1 MSGCGSNGRVP
12 QMAADGPA
20 ADGAE
25 RAAAREALVERGKGE
40 TRRDQVAIEE
50 PLEIRVDGE
59 PLVVTMRSPGAEAEL
74 ALGYLYAE
82 GWIEDPADVV
92 DVTAGA
98 PTRPEGQ
105 PGVSADDEPAP
116 VPGSI
121 VDIRLSTA
129 GRRRARRQAD
139 AGERERVFRV
149 TSACGVCGKPSLED
163 LWVRLPAIRP
173 LDLAPDLERRLVRE
187 LPAAMRGRQELFDD
201 TGGVHAAALFQV
213 DDQRAELL
221 WLYEDIG
228 RHNAV
233 DKVVGRAL
241 QAGRLPLDSTILAVS
256 GRLGFEIVQKAA
268 VAGIPVIAAV
278 GAPSSLALDIAHLAG
293 IRVYAFVAGDRSNLY
308 PAAPVEARLVTGGP
322 IDDAGTRA

>member
-1 MSGCGSNGRVP
+1 
-12 QMAADGPA
+12 MAADRA
-20 ADGAE
+20 GAE
-25 RAAAREALVERGKGE
+25 QNGLAAFREALVERGEDGVY
-40 TRRDQVAIEE
+40 RDRVAVEE

-59 PLVVTMRSPGAEAEL
+59 AVVVTMRSPGAEAEL

-82 GWIEDPADVV
+82 GRIEAAADAADVTVAASAAARSEGRSTAPVNGVSSAVPGAVV
-92 DVTAGA
+92 DV
-98 PTRPEGQ
+98 
-105 PGVSADDEPAP
+105 
-116 VPGSI
+116 
-121 VDIRLSTA
+121 RLSA
-129 GRRRARRQAD
+129 EGRSRARRRAD
-139 AGERERVFRV
+139 AGKRERAFRV

-173 LDLAPDLERRLVRE
+173 LDLAPAPERRLVRE
-187 LPAAMRGRQELFDD
+187 LPAAMRVGQDLFGD
-201 TGGVHAAALFQV
+201 TGGVHAAALFRV
-213 DDQRAELL
+213 DDGCAALL

-268 VAGIPVIAAV
+268 VAGIPTLAAV

-293 IRVYAFVAGDRSNLY
+293 IRVYAFVADERSNHY
-308 PAAPVEARLVTGGP
+308 PATPVETRLVKP
-322 IDDAGTRA
+322 S

>member
-1 MSGCGSNGRVP
+1 
-12 QMAADGPA
+12 MAADRPA
-20 ADGAE
+20 AGGAG
-25 RAAAREALVERGKGE
+25 RAAAREALVERGEGDV
-40 TRRDQVAIEE
+40 RCDLVAVEA

-59 PLVVTMRSPGAEAEL
+59 PLVITMRSPGAEVEL

-82 GWIEDPADVV
+82 GWIEDAADVDEV
-92 DVTAGA
+92 AAGA
-98 PTRPEGQ
+98 ATRSDGQ
-105 PGVSADDEPAP
+105 PAVPADDEPTL

-121 VDIRLSTA
+121 VDIRLSAA
-129 GRRRARRQAD
+129 GRRRTGQRKD
-139 AGERERVFRV
+139 AGMRERAFRV

-173 LDLAPDLERRLVRE
+173 LDLAPDRERRLVQE

-201 TGGVHAAALFQV
+201 TGGVHAAALFEV

-228 RHNAV
+228 RHNAA

-268 VAGIPVIAAV
+268 VAGVPLIAAV

-293 IRVYAFVAGDRSNLY
+293 IRVYAFVAGDRGNLY
-308 PAAPVEARLVTGGP
+308 PAAPVEAHLVTGGP
-322 IDDAGTRA
+322 IDDAGARA

>member
-1 MSGCGSNGRVP
+1 V
-12 QMAADGPA
+12 AADRSPVNPSSL
-20 ADGAE
+20 
-25 RAAAREALVERGKGE
+25 AAAREALVERDE
-40 TRRDQVAIEE
+40 DDVRRDLVAIEE

-59 PLVVTMRSPGAEAEL
+59 ALVVTMRSPGAEAEL

-82 GWIEDPADVV
+82 GWIESAADVA
-92 DVTAGA
+92 DVTVGA
-98 PTRPEGQ
+98 AAHADGKSAT
-105 PGVSADDEPAP
+105 PGSDEPAL
-116 VPGSI
+116 VPGAI
-121 VDIRLSTA
+121 VDVRLSA
-129 GRRRARRQAD
+129 EGRRRGSQSRNT
-139 AGERERVFRV
+139 GERERAFRV

-173 LDLAPDLERRLVRE
+173 LDLAPDREQRLVRK
-187 LPAAMRGRQELFDD
+187 LPTAMRARQALFGD
-201 TGGVHAAALFQV
+201 TGGVHGAALFEI
-213 DDQRAELL
+213 DDGHAEQL

-241 QAGRLPLDSTILAVS
+241 QAGRLPLHSTVLAVS

-268 VAGIPVIAAV
+268 VAGIPTLAAV

-308 PAAPVEARLVTGGP
+308 PPAPVEAHLVS
-322 IDDAGTRA
+322 RAD

>member
-1 MSGCGSNGRVP
+1 
-12 QMAADGPA
+12 MAADRPA
-20 ADGAE
+20 ADGAS
-25 RAAAREALVERGKGE
+25 RAAAREVMVDRGTGDVG
-40 TRRDQVAIEE
+40 RDQVAIEE
-50 PLEIRVDGE
+50 PLEIRVDGKA
-59 PLVVTMRSPGAEAEL
+59 LVVTMRSPGDDAEL

-82 GWIEDPADVV
+82 GWIESASDVA

-98 PTRPEGQ
+98 ATR
-105 PGVSADDEPAP
+105 ADDEPAP
-116 VPGSI
+116 VPGSS
-121 VDIRLSTA
+121 VDIRLSAA
-129 GRRRARRQAD
+129 GRRRTRSRAD
-139 AGERERVFRV
+139 AGERERAFLS

-163 LWVRLPAIRP
+163 LWVRLPAIRQ

-213 DDQRAELL
+213 DDERAEPL

-241 QAGRLPLDSTILAVS
+241 QAERLPLDSTILAVS

-268 VAGIPVIAAV
+268 VAGIPVVAAV

-308 PAAPVEARLVTGGP
+308 PAAPVEAHLVTGGP

>member
-1 MSGCGSNGRVP
+1 
-12 QMAADGPA
+12 MAADLPA
-20 ADGAE
+20 AE
-25 RAAAREALVERGKGE
+25 RAGLAAARETLVERGEGE
-40 TRRDQVAIEE
+40 VRRDQVAIEE

-59 PLVVTMRSPGAEAEL
+59 ALVVTMRSPGAEEEL

-82 GWIEDPADVV
+82 GWIEGAGDVADVEAGPAARSDRRPAVPANDETPLVPGAVV
-92 DVTAGA
+92 DV
-98 PTRPEGQ
+98 
-105 PGVSADDEPAP
+105 
-116 VPGSI
+116 
-121 VDIRLSTA
+121 RLSA
-129 GRRRARRQAD
+129 QGRERSRRRAD
-139 AGERERVFRV
+139 AGERERAFRV

-173 LDLAPDLERRLVRE
+173 LDLPPDRERRLVRE
-187 LPAAMRGRQELFDD
+187 LPAAMRVRQDLFGD
-201 TGGVHAAALFQV
+201 TGGVHAAALFEV
-213 DDQRAELL
+213 DDGPVELL

-233 DKVVGRAL
+233 DKIVGRAL

-268 VAGIPVIAAV
+268 VAGIPTLAAV

-308 PAAPVEARLVTGGP
+308 PSAAVEAHLVSNV
-322 IDDAGTRA
+322 D